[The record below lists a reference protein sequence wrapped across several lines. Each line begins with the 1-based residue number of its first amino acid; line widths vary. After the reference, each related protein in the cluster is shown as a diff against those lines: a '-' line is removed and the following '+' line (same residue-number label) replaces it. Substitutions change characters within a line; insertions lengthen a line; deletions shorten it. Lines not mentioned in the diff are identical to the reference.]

1 LTINPID
8 LKNSIENGMEETVK
22 SFVEQENK
30 NYEKAINEL
39 KNSNSSIFQDFRHN
53 KQKEINKLQDDI
65 KDSEINLKVVEKQL
79 EDFNNL
85 TKE

>member
-1 LTINPID
+1 MTINPID
-8 LKNSIENGMEETVK
+8 LKNSIENATEATVK

-79 EDFNNL
+79 EGFNNL